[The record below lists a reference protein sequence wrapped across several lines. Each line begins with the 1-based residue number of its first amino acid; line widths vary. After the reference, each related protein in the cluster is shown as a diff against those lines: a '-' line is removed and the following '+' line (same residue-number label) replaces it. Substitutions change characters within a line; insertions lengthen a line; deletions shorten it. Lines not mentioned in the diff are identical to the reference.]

1 MKKIT
6 LSVDGMTCSACSVG
20 LEKYLNKQDGI
31 KATSVNLV
39 LGTATIIYDENKL
52 TPDDLDKFVSKAG
65 FKSLGE
71 FKGLEEINKKKKT
84 KINLI
89 IFTVLI
95 LIFMYI
101 SMGQMLNLPV
111 PNILSKDENPVNYV
125 ITIFIL
131 SLAFLIYGFDI
142 IKNGYKNAIHLTLNM
157 DTLITLGVF
166 SSFLYSLYNMIL
178 ILNGNYDKVHD
189 LYFES
194 SAMVIYFI
202 KLGRYFEG
210 ISQNKT
216 KEAIKKLVTV
226 TPDKAYLK
234 ENDKIK
240 EITLDEI
247 KKDDILVCHPGEKIA
262 ADGTIVS
269 GEAHLDESFITGESA
284 PLKKSLNDKVITGS
298 INYDG
303 YIEYKA
309 EKFGKNSAIS
319 EIVKLVTEASSD
331 KSKIETLADKI
342 SGYFVIIVI
351 ILATITFLL
360 HLLTG
365 NSFGA
370 SLNYF
375 VTVLVVACPCS
386 LGLATP
392 VAIIISEGLCASHG
406 LVIKK
411 SSAFE
416 TANKIKAIIFDK
428 TGTLTYG
435 KPRISEIINYTDKSD
450 DEILKLVSSAEIKS
464 SHPLSTAFKNY
475 IENHN
480 LKPYDSSD
488 FKNTPGKGIEAT
500 VNSQKLIIGSS
511 SFLKENKIKI
521 PKNKIKNNTLIYVS
535 INGKLSAVISISDV
549 IRKEAKEVIEK
560 LNSQGIQ
567 TIMLTGDNSAVAKAI
582 SSSLNIK
589 EYYASQTPK
598 DKAQVI
604 QKLKEKY
611 GYIMMCGDG
620 INDSIALTK
629 ADIGLSLKGAS
640 DIAINCADVI
650 LIKDDLTGILN
661 LLNVS
666 KKTFRKIKQ
675 NLFWAFFYN
684 SLMIPIA
691 MGLVKDLTISPVI
704 ASIAMMFS
712 SIFVVLNSLS
722 LNKIKLKN

>member
-269 GEAHLDESFITGESA
+269 GEAHLDESFITGESS

-464 SHPLSTAFKNY
+464 SHPLSTAFKDY
-475 IENHN
+475 LENHN

-549 IRKEAKEVIEK
+549 IRNEAKEVIEK

>member
-71 FKGLEEINKKKKT
+71 FKELEEINKKKKT

-111 PNILSKDENPVNYV
+111 PNILSKNENLVNYV

-131 SLAFLIYGFDI
+131 SLVFLIYGFDI

-262 ADGTIVS
+262 ADGTVIS

-360 HLLTG
+360 HFLTG

-475 IENHN
+475 LENHN

-521 PKNKIKNNTLIYVS
+521 PKSKIKNNTLIYVS

-691 MGLVKDLTISPVI
+691 MGLIKGLTISPVI

>member
-435 KPRISEIINYTDKSD
+435 KPRISEIINYTDKPD

-475 IENHN
+475 LENHN

>member
-20 LEKYLNKQDGI
+20 LEKYLTKQDGI

-39 LGTATIIYDENKL
+39 LGTATIIYDETKL

-269 GEAHLDESFITGESA
+269 GEAHLDESFITGESS

-435 KPRISEIINYTDKSD
+435 KPRISEIINYTDKPD

-598 DKAQVI
+598 DKAEVI

>member
-262 ADGTIVS
+262 ADGTIIS

-360 HLLTG
+360 HFLTG

-521 PKNKIKNNTLIYVS
+521 SKNKIKNNTLIYVS

-560 LNSQGIQ
+560 LNGQGIQ
-567 TIMLTGDNSAVAKAI
+567 TIMLTGDNSTVAKAI

-650 LIKDDLTGILN
+650 LIKDDLMGILN
-661 LLNVS
+661 LLKVS

-675 NLFWAFFYN
+675 NLFWSFFYN

-691 MGLVKDLTISPVI
+691 MGLVKELNISPVI

>member
-39 LGTATIIYDENKL
+39 LGTATIIYDETKL

-71 FKGLEEINKKKKT
+71 FKELEEINKKKKT

-234 ENDKIK
+234 EKGKIK

-269 GEAHLDESFITGESA
+269 GEAHLDESFITGESS

-435 KPRISEIINYTDKSD
+435 KPRISEIINYTDKPD

-475 IENHN
+475 LENHN

>member
-39 LGTATIIYDENKL
+39 LGTATIIYDETKL

-71 FKGLEEINKKKKT
+71 FKELEEINKKKKT

-111 PNILSKDENPVNYV
+111 PNALNKEENPTNYV
-125 ITIFIL
+125 ITIFTL
-131 SLAFLIYGFDI
+131 STLFLIYGFDI

-234 ENDKIK
+234 EKGKIK

-247 KKDDILVCHPGEKIA
+247 KRDDILVCHPGEKIA

-360 HLLTG
+360 HFLTG

-392 VAIIISEGLCASHG
+392 VAIIIAEGLCASHG

-411 SSAFE
+411 SSVFE
-416 TANKIKAIIFDK
+416 TANKVKAVIFDK

-435 KPRISEIINYTDKSD
+435 KPRFSQIENYTDKPD

-475 IENHN
+475 LENN
-480 LKPYDSSD
+480 YLKPYDSSE
-488 FKNTPGKGIEAT
+488 FKTIPGKGITAT
-500 VNSQKLIIGSS
+500 VNGQKLIIGNSN
-511 SFLKENKIKI
+511 FLKENKIKI
-521 PKNKIKNNTLIYVS
+521 SKNKIKNNTLIYVS
-535 INGKLSAVISISDV
+535 INGKLSALISISDI
-549 IRKEAKEVIEK
+549 IRKEAQEVIKK
-560 LNSQGIQ
+560 LNNQGIQ
-567 TIMLTGDNSAVAKAI
+567 TIMLTGDNNAVAKQIA
-582 SSSLNIK
+582 SSLNIK
-589 EYYASQTPK
+589 EYYASKTPK
-598 DKAQVI
+598 EKAQVI

-611 GYIMMCGDG
+611 DYIMMCGDG
-620 INDSIALTK
+620 INDSVALTK

-650 LIKDDLTGILN
+650 LIKDDLTGIIN
-661 LLNVS
+661 LLKVS

-691 MGLVKDLTISPVI
+691 MGLIKGLTISPVI

-722 LNKIKLKN
+722 LNKIKN

>member
-39 LGTATIIYDENKL
+39 LGTATIIYDETKL

-269 GEAHLDESFITGESA
+269 GEAHLDESFITGESS

-360 HLLTG
+360 HFLTG

-435 KPRISEIINYTDKSD
+435 KPRISEIINYTDKPD

-521 PKNKIKNNTLIYVS
+521 SKNKIKNNTLIYVS

-567 TIMLTGDNSAVAKAI
+567 TIMLTGDNSTVAKAI

-611 GYIMMCGDG
+611 SYIMMCGDG

-650 LIKDDLTGILN
+650 LIKDDLTGIIN
-661 LLNVS
+661 LLKVS

-691 MGLVKDLTISPVI
+691 MGLIKGLTISPVI

>member
-269 GEAHLDESFITGESA
+269 GEAHLDESFITGESS

-435 KPRISEIINYTDKSD
+435 KPRISEMINYTDKPD

-475 IENHN
+475 LENHN

-650 LIKDDLTGILN
+650 LIKDDLMGILN
-661 LLNVS
+661 LLKVS

-675 NLFWAFFYN
+675 NLFWSFFYN

-691 MGLVKDLTISPVI
+691 MGLVKELNISPVI

>member
-111 PNILSKDENPVNYV
+111 PNILSKNENPVNYV

-234 ENDKIK
+234 EKGKIK

-247 KKDDILVCHPGEKIA
+247 KRDDILVCHPGEKIA
-262 ADGTIVS
+262 ADGTIIS

-435 KPRISEIINYTDKSD
+435 KPRISEIINYTDKPD
-450 DEILKLVSSAEIKS
+450 YEILKLVSSAEIKS

-521 PKNKIKNNTLIYVS
+521 SKNKIKNNTLIYVS

-567 TIMLTGDNSAVAKAI
+567 TIMLTGDNSTVAKAI

-650 LIKDDLTGILN
+650 LIKDDLMGILN
-661 LLNVS
+661 LLKVS

-675 NLFWAFFYN
+675 NLFWSFFYN

-691 MGLVKDLTISPVI
+691 MGLVKELNISPVI

>member
-39 LGTATIIYDENKL
+39 LGTATIIYDETKL

-71 FKGLEEINKKKKT
+71 FKELEEINKKKKT

-111 PNILSKDENPVNYV
+111 PNILSKNENLVNYV

-131 SLAFLIYGFDI
+131 SLVFLIYGFDI

-234 ENDKIK
+234 EKGKIK

-247 KKDDILVCHPGEKIA
+247 KRDDILVCHPGEKIA

-284 PLKKSLNDKVITGS
+284 PLKKNLNDKVITGS

-331 KSKIETLADKI
+331 KSKIENLADKI

-360 HLLTG
+360 HFLTG

-435 KPRISEIINYTDKSD
+435 KPRISEIINYTDKPD

-691 MGLVKDLTISPVI
+691 MGLVKELNISPVI

>member
-39 LGTATIIYDENKL
+39 LGTATIFYDENKL
-52 TPDDLDKFVSKAG
+52 TPDDLDNFVSKAG

-269 GEAHLDESFITGESA
+269 GEAHLDESFITGESS

-360 HLLTG
+360 HFLTG

-435 KPRISEIINYTDKSD
+435 KPRISEIINYTDKPD

-475 IENHN
+475 LENHN

-567 TIMLTGDNSAVAKAI
+567 TIMLTGDNSTVAKAI

>member
-39 LGTATIIYDENKL
+39 LGTATIIYDETKL

-71 FKGLEEINKKKKT
+71 FKELEEINKKKKT

-111 PNILSKDENPVNYV
+111 PNILSKNENLVNYV

-131 SLAFLIYGFDI
+131 SLVFLIYGFDI

-234 ENDKIK
+234 EKGKIK

-269 GEAHLDESFITGESA
+269 GEAHLDESFITGESS

-435 KPRISEIINYTDKSD
+435 KPRISEIINYTDKPD

-475 IENHN
+475 LENHN

-549 IRKEAKEVIEK
+549 IRNEAKEVIEK

-675 NLFWAFFYN
+675 NLFWSFFYN

-691 MGLVKDLTISPVI
+691 MGLVKELNISPVI

>member
-131 SLAFLIYGFDI
+131 SLVFLIYGFDI

-360 HLLTG
+360 HFLTG

-435 KPRISEIINYTDKSD
+435 KPRISEIINYTDKPD

-521 PKNKIKNNTLIYVS
+521 SKNKIKNNTLIYVS

-567 TIMLTGDNSAVAKAI
+567 TIMLTGDNSTVAKAI

-650 LIKDDLTGILN
+650 LIKDDLMGILN
-661 LLNVS
+661 LLKVS

>member
-269 GEAHLDESFITGESA
+269 GEAHLDESFITGESS

-435 KPRISEIINYTDKSD
+435 KPRISEIINYTDKPD

-475 IENHN
+475 LENHN

-712 SIFVVLNSLS
+712 SIFVVINSLS

>member
-269 GEAHLDESFITGESA
+269 GEAHLDESFITGESS

-475 IENHN
+475 LENHN

>member
-39 LGTATIIYDENKL
+39 LGTATIIYDETKL

-71 FKGLEEINKKKKT
+71 FKELEEINKKKKT

-111 PNILSKDENPVNYV
+111 PNALNKEENPTNYV
-125 ITIFIL
+125 ITIFTL
-131 SLAFLIYGFDI
+131 STLFLIYGFDI

-269 GEAHLDESFITGESA
+269 GEAHLDESFITGESS

-475 IENHN
+475 LENHN

-650 LIKDDLTGILN
+650 LIKDDLMGILN
-661 LLNVS
+661 LLKVS

-675 NLFWAFFYN
+675 NLFWSFFYN

-691 MGLVKDLTISPVI
+691 MGLVKELNISPVI

>member
-269 GEAHLDESFITGESA
+269 GEAHLDESFITGESS

-392 VAIIISEGLCASHG
+392 VAIIIAEGLCASHG

-411 SSAFE
+411 SSVFE
-416 TANKIKAIIFDK
+416 TANKVKAVIFDK

-435 KPRISEIINYTDKSD
+435 KPRFSQIENYTDKPD

-521 PKNKIKNNTLIYVS
+521 SKNKIKNNTLIYVS

>member
-111 PNILSKDENPVNYV
+111 PNILSKNENLVNYV

-131 SLAFLIYGFDI
+131 SLALLIYGFDI

-166 SSFLYSLYNMIL
+166 SNFLYSLYNMIL

-269 GEAHLDESFITGESA
+269 GEAHLDESFITGESS

-435 KPRISEIINYTDKSD
+435 KPRISEIINYTDKPD

-475 IENHN
+475 LENHN

>member
-234 ENDKIK
+234 EKGKIK

-247 KKDDILVCHPGEKIA
+247 KRDDILVCHPGEKIA

-360 HLLTG
+360 HFLTG

-435 KPRISEIINYTDKSD
+435 KPRISEIINYTDKPD

-475 IENHN
+475 LENHN

-521 PKNKIKNNTLIYVS
+521 PKSKIKNNTLIYVS

-650 LIKDDLTGILN
+650 LIKDDLMGILN
-661 LLNVS
+661 LLKVS

-691 MGLVKDLTISPVI
+691 MGLIKGLTISPVI

-722 LNKIKLKN
+722 LNKIKN

>member
-360 HLLTG
+360 HFLTG

-435 KPRISEIINYTDKSD
+435 KPRISEIINYTDKPD

-521 PKNKIKNNTLIYVS
+521 SKNKIKNNTLIYVS

-567 TIMLTGDNSAVAKAI
+567 TIMLTGDNSTVAKAI

-650 LIKDDLTGILN
+650 LIKDDLMGILN
-661 LLNVS
+661 LLKVS

-675 NLFWAFFYN
+675 NLFWSFFYN

-691 MGLVKDLTISPVI
+691 MGLVKELNISPVI

>member
-39 LGTATIIYDENKL
+39 LGTATIIYDETKL

-234 ENDKIK
+234 EKDKIK

-435 KPRISEIINYTDKSD
+435 KPRISEIINYTDKPD

-521 PKNKIKNNTLIYVS
+521 SKNKIKNNTLIYVS

>member
-39 LGTATIIYDENKL
+39 LGTATIIYDETKL

-71 FKGLEEINKKKKT
+71 FKELEEINKKKKT

-269 GEAHLDESFITGESA
+269 GEAHLDESFITGESS

-435 KPRISEIINYTDKSD
+435 KPRISEIINYTDKPD

-475 IENHN
+475 LENHN

-640 DIAINCADVI
+640 DIAINCADII

-661 LLNVS
+661 LLNVR

>member
-71 FKGLEEINKKKKT
+71 FKELEEINKKKKT

-111 PNILSKDENPVNYV
+111 PNILSKNENLVNYV

-131 SLAFLIYGFDI
+131 SLVFLIYGFDI

-234 ENDKIK
+234 EKGKIK

-247 KKDDILVCHPGEKIA
+247 KRDDILVCHPGEKIA
-262 ADGTIVS
+262 ADGTIIS

-360 HLLTG
+360 HFLTG

>member
-39 LGTATIIYDENKL
+39 LGTVTIIYDETKL

-234 ENDKIK
+234 EKGKIK

-247 KKDDILVCHPGEKIA
+247 KRDDILVCHPGEKIA

-360 HLLTG
+360 HFLTG

-475 IENHN
+475 LENHN
-480 LKPYDSSD
+480 LKPYDSSY

-604 QKLKEKY
+604 QKFKEKY

>member
-269 GEAHLDESFITGESA
+269 GEAHLDESFITGESS

-331 KSKIETLADKI
+331 KSKIETFADKI

-435 KPRISEIINYTDKSD
+435 KPRISEIINYTDKPD

-521 PKNKIKNNTLIYVS
+521 SKNKIKNNTLIYVS

-567 TIMLTGDNSAVAKAI
+567 TIMLTGDNSTVAKAI

-650 LIKDDLTGILN
+650 LIKDDLMGILN
-661 LLNVS
+661 LLKVS

-675 NLFWAFFYN
+675 NLFWSFFYN

-691 MGLVKDLTISPVI
+691 MGLVKELNISPVI

>member
-71 FKGLEEINKKKKT
+71 FKELEEINKKKKT

-269 GEAHLDESFITGESA
+269 GEAHLDESFITGESS

-475 IENHN
+475 LENHN

>member
-39 LGTATIIYDENKL
+39 LGTATIIYDETKL

-111 PNILSKDENPVNYV
+111 PNILSKNENPVNYV

-131 SLAFLIYGFDI
+131 SLVFLIYGFDI

-269 GEAHLDESFITGESA
+269 GEAHLDESFITGESS

-360 HLLTG
+360 HFLTG

-435 KPRISEIINYTDKSD
+435 KPRISEIINYTDKPD

-521 PKNKIKNNTLIYVS
+521 SKNKIKNNTLIYVS

>member
-39 LGTATIIYDENKL
+39 LGTATIIYDETKVNL
-52 TPDDLDKFVSKAG
+52 DDLNKFVSKAG

-71 FKGLEEINKKKKT
+71 FKGLEEINKKKKI
-84 KINLI
+84 KVNLI
-89 IFTVLI
+89 IFTILI
-95 LIFMYI
+95 LIFVYL

-111 PNILSKDENPVNYV
+111 PNILSKNENLVNYV

-131 SLAFLIYGFDI
+131 SLVFLIYGFDI

-360 HLLTG
+360 HFLTG

-435 KPRISEIINYTDKSD
+435 KPRISEIINYTDKPD

-521 PKNKIKNNTLIYVS
+521 SKNKIKNNTLIYVS

-567 TIMLTGDNSAVAKAI
+567 TIMLTGDNSTVAKAI

-650 LIKDDLTGILN
+650 LIKDDLMGILN
-661 LLNVS
+661 LLKVS

-675 NLFWAFFYN
+675 NLFWSFFYN

-691 MGLVKDLTISPVI
+691 MGLVKELNISPVI

>member
-234 ENDKIK
+234 EKGKIK

-269 GEAHLDESFITGESA
+269 GEAHLDESFITGESS

>member
-39 LGTATIIYDENKL
+39 LGTATIIYDETKL

-71 FKGLEEINKKKKT
+71 FKELEEINKKKKT

-111 PNILSKDENPVNYV
+111 PNILSKNENLVNYV

-131 SLAFLIYGFDI
+131 SLVFLIYGFDI

-234 ENDKIK
+234 EKGKIK

-360 HLLTG
+360 HFLTG

-435 KPRISEIINYTDKSD
+435 KPRISEIINYTDKPD

-521 PKNKIKNNTLIYVS
+521 SKNKIKNNTLIYVS

-650 LIKDDLTGILN
+650 LIKDDLMGILN
-661 LLNVS
+661 LLKVS

-675 NLFWAFFYN
+675 NLFWSFFYN

-691 MGLVKDLTISPVI
+691 MGLVKELNISPVI

>member
-269 GEAHLDESFITGESA
+269 GEAHLDESFITGESS

-598 DKAQVI
+598 DKAEVI

>member
-39 LGTATIIYDENKL
+39 LGTATIIYDETKL

-234 ENDKIK
+234 EKDKIK

-331 KSKIETLADKI
+331 KSKIETFADKI

-435 KPRISEIINYTDKSD
+435 KPRISEIINYTDKPD

-521 PKNKIKNNTLIYVS
+521 SKNKIKNNTLIYVS

-567 TIMLTGDNSAVAKAI
+567 TIMLTGDNSTVAKAI

-675 NLFWAFFYN
+675 NLFWSFFYN

>member
-269 GEAHLDESFITGESA
+269 GEAHLDESFITGESS

-521 PKNKIKNNTLIYVS
+521 SKNKIKNNTLIYVS

-567 TIMLTGDNSAVAKAI
+567 TIMLTGDNNAVAKAI

-589 EYYASQTPK
+589 EYYANQTPK

-650 LIKDDLTGILN
+650 LIKDDLMGILN
-661 LLNVS
+661 LLKVS

-675 NLFWAFFYN
+675 NLFWSFFYN

-691 MGLVKDLTISPVI
+691 MGLVKELNISPVI

-722 LNKIKLKN
+722 LNKIKN

>member
-39 LGTATIIYDENKL
+39 LGTATIIYDETKL

-71 FKGLEEINKKKKT
+71 FKELEEINKKKKT

-111 PNILSKDENPVNYV
+111 PNILSKNENLVNYV

-131 SLAFLIYGFDI
+131 SLVFLIYGFDI

-234 ENDKIK
+234 EKGKIK

-247 KKDDILVCHPGEKIA
+247 KRDDILVCHPGEKIA
-262 ADGTIVS
+262 ADGTIIS

-360 HLLTG
+360 HFLTG

-435 KPRISEIINYTDKSD
+435 KPRISEIINYTDKPD

-475 IENHN
+475 LENHN

>member
-39 LGTATIIYDENKL
+39 LGTVTIIYDETKL

-234 ENDKIK
+234 EKGKIK

-262 ADGTIVS
+262 ADGTIIS
-269 GEAHLDESFITGESA
+269 GEAHLDESFITGESS

-360 HLLTG
+360 HFLTG

-475 IENHN
+475 LENHN

>member
-39 LGTATIIYDENKL
+39 LGTATIIYDETKL

-269 GEAHLDESFITGESA
+269 GEAHLDESFITGESS

-435 KPRISEIINYTDKSD
+435 KPRISEIINYTDKPD

-475 IENHN
+475 LENHN

-560 LNSQGIQ
+560 LNGQGIQ

-684 SLMIPIA
+684 SLMITIA

>member
-234 ENDKIK
+234 EKGKIK

-247 KKDDILVCHPGEKIA
+247 KRDDILVCHPGEKIA
-262 ADGTIVS
+262 ADGTIIS
-269 GEAHLDESFITGESA
+269 GEAHLDESFITGESS

-475 IENHN
+475 LENHN

-521 PKNKIKNNTLIYVS
+521 PKSKIKNNTLIYVS

>member
-52 TPDDLDKFVSKAG
+52 TLDDLDKFVSKAG

-71 FKGLEEINKKKKT
+71 FKELEEINKKKKT

-111 PNILSKDENPVNYV
+111 PNILSKNENLVNYV

-131 SLAFLIYGFDI
+131 SLVFLIYGFDI

-234 ENDKIK
+234 EKGKIK

-247 KKDDILVCHPGEKIA
+247 KRDDILVCHPGEKIA
-262 ADGTIVS
+262 ADGTIIS

-360 HLLTG
+360 HFLTG

-435 KPRISEIINYTDKSD
+435 KPRISEIINYTDKPD

-475 IENHN
+475 LENHN

-598 DKAQVI
+598 DKAEVI

>member
-39 LGTATIIYDENKL
+39 LGTATIIYDETKL

-202 KLGRYFEG
+202 KLGRYFER

-269 GEAHLDESFITGESA
+269 GEAHLDESFITGESS

-475 IENHN
+475 LENHN

-521 PKNKIKNNTLIYVS
+521 SKNKIKNNTLIYVS

-650 LIKDDLTGILN
+650 LIKDDLTGIIN

-691 MGLVKDLTISPVI
+691 MGLIKGLTISPVI